1 MPSIS
6 DAIYFLQ
13 ITILNRVLM
22 RPLSLWHL
30 PVFLMLA
37 IYLPASIFG
46 LYIFRDVYSVM
57 FLVLLSVFVMIYY
70 WLYPRFCMR
79 LFGRHMESFFWNIGD
94 KVNWTAMALGSV
106 VVYIATIITASLTTD
121 FTPLGAA
128 LRGGSDLDIANARA
142 NFLANRIGIESLLRY
157 SAVILGRAVMPF
169 LIVYAYWTNNKYR
182 HLVLIGLLLCYFIF
196 LEKALPIFLFFPLIL
211 LSLQKKRFFLAAT
224 HLLSLLIAIG
234 LLAFLAQGGLH
245 DATKHLNVPKKEYVA
260 EKSNLTGIAN
270 KVITDDPLLHFY
282 PLYVVFPEADKS
294 SIKYRSIIILN
305 RALWI
310 PYVTAYDWLK
320 FQDEVLSGKLTY
332 GRSIGIV
339 SWLLGESKLQIE
351 RMVYKYEGLGGD
363 GASNTVFFVDAKI
376 AFGWVGVF
384 LYCVLFTLI
393 ANLIL
398 SSRNEPA
405 KIASV
410 TGFFTICLS
419 PLTASLLSGGL
430 FFYILICLLIRPTQL
445 EDLV

>member
-1 MPSIS
+1 MR
-6 DAIYFLQ
+6 FLGFWQ
-13 ITILNRVLM
+13 LPIL
-22 RPLSLWHL
+22 
-30 PVFLMLA
+30 LMLA
-37 IYLPASIFG
+37 IYLPAAILG
-46 LYIFRDVYSVM
+46 VYIFRDIYSIV

-70 WLYPRFCMR
+70 WLYPRVSIR
-79 LFGRHMESFFWNIGD
+79 LFGHRLEGFFWKVGD
-94 KVNWTAMALGSV
+94 QINWTVIAWVSV
-106 VVYIATIITASLTTD
+106 VLYIATIIVASHTTD

-142 NFLANRIGIESLLRY
+142 NFLANRSGIESFLRY

-169 LIVYAYWTNNKYR
+169 FIVYAYWTKNRFR
-182 HLVLIGLLLCYFIF
+182 HVILIGLLLCYFLF
-196 LEKALPIFLFFPLIL
+196 LEKALPVFLFLPLIL
-211 LSLQKKRFFLAAT
+211 LNLQKRRFFLVAT
-224 HLLSLLIAIG
+224 NLLSLLIAIG

-245 DATKHLNVPKKEYVA
+245 DTTKNLNVQKKEYIY
-260 EKSNLTGIAN
+260 EKSTLVNITKN
-270 KVITDDPLLHFY
+270 VITDDPTLHFY
-282 PLYVVFPEADKS
+282 PLYVAFPEENQAG
-294 SIKYRSIIILN
+294 IKYRSIIILN

-320 FQDEVLSGKLTY
+320 FQDVVLNGELTY

-339 SWLLGESKLQIE
+339 SWLLGEPKLQIE

-376 AFGWVGVF
+376 AFGWCGVF
-384 LYCVLFTLI
+384 VYCILFTLI

-398 SSRNEPA
+398 SSKNEPA

-410 TGFFTICLS
+410 TGFFTVCLS

-430 FFYILICLLIRPTQL
+430 FFYILICLLIRPAPS
-445 EDLV
+445 EVLV